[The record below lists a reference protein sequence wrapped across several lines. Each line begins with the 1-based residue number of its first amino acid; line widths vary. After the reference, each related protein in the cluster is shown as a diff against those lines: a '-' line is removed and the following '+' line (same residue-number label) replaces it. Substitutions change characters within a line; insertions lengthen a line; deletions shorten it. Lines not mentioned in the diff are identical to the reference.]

1 MSKIRLGVAA
11 LALICGVGAAAA
23 QNSTQPPS
31 GDTARPAENATPT
44 PGNTTSDQSNP
55 SQGKT
60 DATED
65 RTNVKNNTPP
75 LSGANSFTETQA
87 RDRLAAAGFQEVK
100 DLKKDDQGVWRA
112 VAKKGDTQVNVAL
125 DFKGNVVQE

>member
-1 MSKIRLGVAA
+1 MSKIKLGVAA
-11 LALICGVGAAAA
+11 LTLFCGIGAAAA
-23 QNSTQPPS
+23 QNTTQPPS
-31 GDTARPAENATPT
+31 GDAARPAENAAPT
-44 PGNTTSDQSNP
+44 PGTATPDQSTTT
-55 SQGKT
+55 QGKT
-60 DATED
+60 DATQD
-65 RTNVKNNTPP
+65 RTNVKNDTPP

-87 RDRLAAAGFQEVK
+87 RDRISAAGFQEVK